1 MACAVLDFEPAIIP
15 DFSYLSHDVEYD
27 DVQQIATDAALYTPE
42 AFEADSKRALEF
54 ESVEHVEALLA
65 FAFATPAQTYDLVA
79 RTVAGFI
86 SQDMRRK
93 DYAATFSAAA
103 LAPLV
108 RVSAFRFS
116 FIASDDQSS
125 PRP

>member
-1 MACAVLDFEPAIIP
+1 MACAVLDFEPAIM
-15 DFSYLSHDVEYD
+15 HDVEYD